1 MTWPHTSFLGGLLSD
16 TCCRQRLSGSDTL
29 PPVLSL
35 KGNPPRQCSTQ
46 QPLWG
51 PASAN
56 SLPWCWGGQ
65 SGPRTGG
72 NPWTAPA
79 GVPQEQVHGVLPLGA
94 ARESFLAWVNHSSHQ
109 ALLHLPLLPGRG
121 GGRPAWRT
129 WWPPSS
135 SREPAGLW
143 TSTCGV
149 SAPGSS
155 SSAQCVPPSLGEEL
169 CAAPHVESLPVLSY
183 PVQSRTPCSAPPC
196 TGAAG
201 SPLPGDYPCLMASPF
216 TCNLQLDE

>member
-1 MTWPHTSFLGGLLSD
+1 MLRRAVRATHRGESMDSPSRRPSGAGSRCPATGCCAGELPCLSKS
-16 TCCRQRLSGSDTL
+16 QL
-29 PPVLSL
+29 PSSSSA
-35 KGNPPRQCSTQ
+35 PPS
-46 QPLWG
+46 
-51 PASAN
+51 PA
-56 SLPWCWGGQ
+56 
-65 SGPRTGG
+65 RT
-72 NPWTAPA
+72 
-79 GVPQEQVHGVLPLGA
+79 
-94 ARESFLAWVNHSSHQ
+94 R
-109 ALLHLPLLPGRG
+109 